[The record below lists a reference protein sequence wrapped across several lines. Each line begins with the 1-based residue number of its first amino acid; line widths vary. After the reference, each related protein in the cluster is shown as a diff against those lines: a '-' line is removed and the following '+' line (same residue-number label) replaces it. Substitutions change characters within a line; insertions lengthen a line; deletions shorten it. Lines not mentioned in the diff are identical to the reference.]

1 MIKVLFFA
9 NLRETVKE
17 RQLELSLETP
27 LSVRQLAGT
36 LEQAHAG
43 LSLSGSLCAINEQ
56 YAEPEHLIQSGDTV
70 AFFPPVSGG

>member
-1 MIKVLFFA
+1 MIKILFFA
-9 NLRETVKE
+9 NLREIVKQ

-27 LSVRQLAGT
+27 LSVRQLAT
-36 LEQAHAG
+36 RLEQTHLG

-56 YAEPEHLIQSGDTV
+56 YAEPDYLIQSGDTV